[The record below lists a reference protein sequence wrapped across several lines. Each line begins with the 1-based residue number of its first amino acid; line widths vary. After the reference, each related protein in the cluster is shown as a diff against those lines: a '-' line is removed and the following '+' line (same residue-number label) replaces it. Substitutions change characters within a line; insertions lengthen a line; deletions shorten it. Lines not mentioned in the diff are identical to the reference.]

1 MCGWRSGLATI
12 LREPGDGIA
21 RRLSNE
27 GVAVFALIYL
37 LVMIVLGDL
46 VCWRFCKYVSSV
58 HRWAT
63 AFLAGLVLSTWAT
76 YLAARLFAF
85 SAKPLLYGN
94 VLFFVVAIAT
104 IYLLNRKRP
113 RATEYAEGTTTEVSK
128 QNKLDWVATGVFLVV
143 ATWMMFSSLN
153 MRAGNLQIANHQWS
167 DFGPNIA
174 LMQSFAVGQNFPT
187 EYPHFAGDRIRY
199 HFLFY
204 FQAGNLE
211 YLGFNPALSNNILS
225 ILSLASML
233 VAVMALG
240 SILFNSRTVG
250 RIGAS
255 LFFFHGSL
263 SYISFLRSQNSV
275 SSAVQAITSLDAF
288 LPTGF
293 PYRGEDWGIWSLLNF
308 INQRHFASGI
318 GILLLAL
325 VFLVQLYRA
334 NESRTPEPA
343 DDISESPPDVT
354 GWTRQWFLK
363 TLQSSYGF
371 IFFGA
376 LIGLLPMWNG
386 AVFIA
391 AVVVLL
397 TLLVC
402 FPLRVQMLTLLVSA
416 AIIAVPQV
424 IYLRTGNVRPSSYT
438 LFHWGYTLTNPTLLN
453 VTKYLG
459 FTFGLKW
466 LFIGLALI
474 WMSWFQRRIVVAV
487 TSLLGVAFMF
497 QFSEEVLANHKFLN
511 IWLIV
516 ANLFVA
522 YGIWRLWN
530 LTIKRVSVRAAAVAL
545 VFLTILGGV
554 IDLFPIHRA
563 YWAEI
568 SFEGDPLLRW
578 TQEHT
583 DAKAVFLSD
592 RFVSH
597 QILLAGRRIFFG
609 WPYYSWGAGYKT
621 DEREA
626 IYRTLF
632 EEREPSRLMQL
643 LKQNNISYVA
653 IDDGLRSAN
662 FISKLNEAV
671 YENNF
676 EKVFTDAEHRY
687 GGLSIFKVPQESRL
701 EPGREASVTA
711 ADEPNL
717 PASNAFNGGRG
728 IAHGQFAS
736 ARGLAVDN
744 DGNIYVADTGNAR
757 VQKFSGKG
765 EFLAAIG
772 RAGAGPGQL
781 KNPVGV
787 AVDSDGVIYVTDAG
801 THQLIKFGGNGQ
813 FIDQW
818 GGPPPGFY
826 GPLDVAVSPNGN
838 LYVVDQGRARIVV
851 MDRAGNTIKEW
862 GKKGNGPGEFD
873 DPTGVAV
880 GGDRVYVA
888 DEKNN
893 RIQVFDLEGKF
904 LLKWQIPEWA
914 QDVFHNPDVFF
925 DATGKRL
932 YVSSG
937 VSNEVLVFDPDGKE
951 MGRRKS
957 TSPVKF
963 DRPSGLALADTN
975 GARRL
980 YVMNTDGANLSWI
993 DLQNNPT
1000 NTPLHSASAAPVSSR
1015 NQ

>member
-1 MCGWRSGLATI
+1 
-12 LREPGDGIA
+12 
-21 RRLSNE
+21 
-27 GVAVFALIYL
+27 VFALIYL
-37 LVMIVLGDL
+37 LVMIILGDI
-46 VCWRFCKYVSSV
+46 VCRRFCRYVSTV
-58 HRWAT
+58 HRWAM

-76 YLAARLFAF
+76 YLAARLFA
-85 SAKPLLYGN
+85 SSTKPLLYGN
-94 VLFFVVAIAT
+94 FLFFIVAIAT
-104 IYLLNRKRP
+104 IYLLNRKKS
-113 RATEYAEGTTTEVSK
+113 RATEYDDSTTTEASK
-128 QNKLDWVATGVFLVV
+128 DNRLDWVATAVFFVV

-174 LMQSFAVGQNFPT
+174 LMQSFAMGKNFPT

-225 ILSLASML
+225 VLSLVSML
-233 VAVMALG
+233 LAVMALG
-240 SILFNSRTVG
+240 SILFSSRAVG
-250 RIGAS
+250 RIGAV

-263 SYISFLRSQNSV
+263 AYMPFLRSQESLNG
-275 SSAVQAITSLDAF
+275 AVKAITTLNAF

-293 PYRGEDWGIWSLLNF
+293 PYRGEDWGMWSLLNF

-318 GILLLAL
+318 GIFLLVLAF
-325 VFLVQLYRA
+325 VIQQYRA
-334 NESRTPEPA
+334 KELKVDAATLGDE
-343 DDISESPPDVT
+343 VT
-354 GWTRQWFLK
+354 ELREEHKRWSRQWFLN
-363 TLQSSYGF
+363 TLQANRGF
-371 IFFGA
+371 LFFGV

-391 AVVVLL
+391 AVVVFLG
-397 TLLVC
+397 LLV
-402 FPLRVQMLTLLVSA
+402 FFRSRVQVLMLLASA
-416 AIIAVPQV
+416 ALVAMPQI
-424 IYLRTGNVRPSSYT
+424 IYLRTGNIRPSTYS
-438 LFHWGYTLTNPTLLN
+438 LFHWGYTIANPTVLN
-453 VTKYLG
+453 VSKYLG

-474 WMSWFQRRIVVAV
+474 WMSWFQRRMVLVV
-487 TSLLGVAFMF
+487 TSLVGFAFLF

-511 IWLIV
+511 VWLIV

-530 LTIKRVSVRAAAVAL
+530 VTRPRLSVRIGTIAL
-545 VFLTILGGV
+545 VFLTVLGGV

-583 DAKAVFLSD
+583 DARAVFLSD
-592 RFVSH
+592 RFVNH

-626 IYRTLF
+626 IYRQLF
-632 EEREPSRLMQL
+632 EEREPSRLMGL
-643 LKQNNISYVA
+643 LQQNNISYVA
-653 IDDGLRSAN
+653 IDDGLRSGN

-676 EKVFTDAEHRY
+676 EKVFSDSEHRY
-687 GGLSIFKVPQESRL
+687 GGLSIFRVPQDRRPELGKETR
-701 EPGREASVTA
+701 ATA

-736 ARGLAVDN
+736 ARGLAVDHA
-744 DGNIYVADTGNAR
+744 GNIYVADTGNAR
-757 VQKFSGKG
+757 VQKFSGTG

-772 RAGAGPGQL
+772 RAGAGLGQL

-787 AVDSDGVIYVTDAG
+787 AVDSEGAIYVTDAG
-801 THQLIKFGGNGQ
+801 THQLIKFGGDGQ
-813 FIDQW
+813 FIAQW

-826 GPLDVAVSPNGN
+826 GPLDVAIGTTGN
-838 LYVVDQGRARIVV
+838 LYVVDQGRARIVI
-851 MDRAGNTIKEW
+851 MDRTGNTIKEW
-862 GKKGNGPGEFD
+862 GKKGTGPGEFD

-925 DATGKRL
+925 DAPAKRV

-937 VSNEVLVFDPDGKE
+937 VSNEVLVFDADGKE
-951 MGRRKS
+951 IGRRKS

-963 DRPSGLALADTN
+963 NRPSGLALAEA
-975 GARRL
+975 GAQRRL

-993 DLQNNPT
+993 DLPQDSSSSA
-1000 NTPLHSASAAPVSSR
+1000 LHSVSAATVSSR
-1015 NQ
+1015 NN